1 MVNITF
7 PDTKPVID
15 AIRNAIGRNITFVL
29 DTITNC
35 TVCSLDPVTGGSTDP
50 FCTTCGGKYYIVT
63 DANHIV
69 LAHVTNG
76 RVDQL
81 GWASGG
87 QFEEGD
93 CRAQLDYT
101 TVNDGYVANARKI
114 IVDGKEYRIKNKE
127 YRGAPQ
133 INRIILYLRQED

>member
-1 MVNITF
+1 MANITF
-7 PDTKPVID
+7 PETKTTID
-15 AIRNAIGRNITFVL
+15 AIRNAIGRNITFVS
-29 DTITNC
+29 DIVTNC
-35 TVCSLDPVTGGSTDP
+35 PVCSLDPVSGGSTNS

-63 DANHIV
+63 DNNVSV

-93 CRAQLDYT
+93 CRAQIEYT
-101 TVNDGYVANARKI
+101 TANEAIVANTRKI

-127 YRGAPQ
+127 YRGVPQ
-133 INRIILYLRQED
+133 INRIILYLKQED